1 MNSRQGLP
9 SCCPRAGGWEGK
21 GRLASMS
28 STTTPGLREVQEGWL
43 TQPHH
48 TSPGELI
55 MTSCRISSMSDSREQ
70 LRQSPVVLSQA
81 FGTVRE
87 LKTKESK
94 AKEPDLLMGK
104 RKVRPWLSTARSARV
119 WPCRLDSG
127 GPGSDTAP
135 CQRSEVRPGPGGCLD
150 KEVLAQ
156 GNQDSPHQQAW

>member
-1 MNSRQGLP
+1 
-9 SCCPRAGGWEGK
+9 
-21 GRLASMS
+21 
-28 STTTPGLREVQEGWL
+28 
-43 TQPHH
+43 
-48 TSPGELI
+48 